1 MRMNKLNNILVTLPL
16 DKEQKV
22 KIESISPASQFTYR
36 PASQVEES
44 EIGNYDAILGN
55 VPVELLKHAEQ
66 LKWNRLGGVGTEGYD
81 QAGAMPEKAVLTN
94 AAGAYGRAVA
104 GQAFGML
111 WTLMKKLHLYRDNQN
126 RHIWKPLGQVQSVE
140 GKTALLLGFGDIG
153 RTFASYLKPFD
164 VHIIGVNTSGK
175 SHPLA
180 DEMYT
185 LAELNQLIPQADI
198 IMISLPGTSKTEK
211 IMGREQLNLMKETAI
226 LLNVGRGMT
235 VDLDALCQIAGEG
248 RIWGAGLDVLAIEP
262 LPAGHPAWTNPN
274 ILISPH
280 VAGGFYLPYT
290 LEQVVEIT
298 CKNLKAYQEGQF
310 MQNVIVQA

>member
-1 MRMNKLNNILVTLPL
+1 MNKLNNILVTLPL
-16 DKEQKV
+16 NREQKA
-22 KIESISPASQFTYR
+22 KIESASPDSRFTYR
-36 PASQVEES
+36 PESQVERE
-44 EIGNYDAILGN
+44 EIGDYDAILGN
-55 VPVELLKHAEQ
+55 IPVELLKYAKK
-66 LKWNRLGGVGTEGYD
+66 LKWNQLGGVGTEGYD
-81 QAGAMPEKAVLTN
+81 QPGAMPQEAVLTN

-104 GQAFGML
+104 GQAFAML

-126 RHIWKPLGQVQSVE
+126 RQVWKPLGQVQSLE
-140 GKTALLLGFGDIG
+140 GKTALILGFGDIG
-153 RTFASYLKPFD
+153 QTFAAYLKPFH
-164 VHIIGVNTSGK
+164 VRIIGVNTSGT
-175 SHPLA
+175 SHSLA

-185 LAELNQLIPQADI
+185 LTDLNGLIPQADI
-198 IMISLPGTSKTEK
+198 IMSSLPGTSKTEK
-211 IMGREQLNLMKETAI
+211 IIGRKQMDLMKETAI

-235 VDLDALCQIAGEG
+235 IDLDALCQIAGEG

-262 LPAGHPAWTNPN
+262 LPSGHPAWTNPN

-298 CKNLKAYQEGQF
+298 YRNLKSYQMGQL